1 MDDAKPSFTSF
12 NSIQSLGDGQGLGSD
27 RSPGPLGEM
36 TDNGN
41 SINND
46 DFLYV
51 GKPFLNCD
59 LDSAPAFDR
68 ESHNLDSILA
78 KWPTKVADCLIPSR
92 NSDNDC
98 SAFYPPQ
105 TKGPLLAS
113 LMAIFTVLLTTF
125 VGLPQ
130 RFGDMVRAIIQV
142 LVKVAVSEDR
152 ESLRLRVQENK
163 DLTDSTREEML
174 RILNAPINTS
184 SSSVLKNVKSL
195 YRQLDI
201 DPALIIHPK
210 CPMKDCQNVLYDII
224 SRDGWERI
232 PDKCPECASLLKE
245 NGKLTTEF
253 FGQRTLQDE
262 LEYLF
267 SIDGVE

>member
-1 MDDAKPSFTSF
+1 
-12 NSIQSLGDGQGLGSD
+12 
-27 RSPGPLGEM
+27 
-36 TDNGN
+36 
-41 SINND
+41 
-46 DFLYV
+46 
-51 GKPFLNCD
+51 
-59 LDSAPAFDR
+59 
-68 ESHNLDSILA
+68 
-78 KWPTKVADCLIPSR
+78 
-92 NSDNDC
+92 
-98 SAFYPPQ
+98 
-105 TKGPLLAS
+105 
-113 LMAIFTVLLTTF
+113 MAIFTVLLTTF

-163 DLTDSTREEML
+163 DLMDSTHEEML

-184 SSSVLKNVKSL
+184 SSSILKNVKSL

-201 DPALIIHPK
+201 DPALIIHLK

-267 SIDGVE
+267 SIDGVERLMEQQEIIRAHQRERDNSMDQPRYLQNAKTGKILHHQLDVLLCQLWRRA